1 MARAISRSQRAGGE
15 GCSSGTPAR
24 TVIDRAVRRG
34 SCERAR
40 TGCAALSTTATRT
53 RGAALAPSAAG
64 RPCNECSGSG
74 LCANVDSGR
83 AAAARRSQ
91 AGHAPC
97 ARARSR
103 PVPSRPAGT
112 VSAGHAAASQWMQ
125 RIGTARRAN
134 VQRVGD
140 RRAACAAVEGHR
152 LKVWCG
158 HVSATASGR
167 IWRRPPGQLVTAWPS
182 VGARRMQQA
191 GIGPDSRAARA
202 RPCRDHAS
210 QESRRTRA
218 HPSAW
223 SAALPSWSL
232 GLRIQPKW
240 IRRPTGPRH
249 RGRLA
254 GDRPKKRNCAF
265 TRSNSSRNLD
275 FLNAF
280 ASPLQVVKRSNCAF
294 STVRGQRLSPAVDN
308 DSLEVTT
315 STRSRTRSSRRDGR
329 CACHARPST

>member
-15 GCSSGTPAR
+15 GCSSGMPAR
-24 TVIDRAVRRG
+24 TVIDRALRRG

-40 TGCAALSTTATRT
+40 TGGAALSTAAART

-152 LKVWCG
+152 LKVRCG

-202 RPCRDHAS
+202 RPCRDHTS

-240 IRRPTGPRH
+240 IRRQ
-249 RGRLA
+249 
-254 GDRPKKRNCAF
+254 RPDA
-265 TRSNSSRNLD
+265 SSRTDHRRQKCSSSSLLPSRSAR
-275 FLNAF
+275 LNSA
-280 ASPLQVVKRSNCAF
+280 C
-294 STVRGQRLSPAVDN
+294 TRLPIA
-308 DSLEVTT
+308 
-315 STRSRTRSSRRDGR
+315 RTRRNAIQLPTQISISL
-329 CACHARPST
+329 A

>member
-1 MARAISRSQRAGGE
+1 VARAISRSQRAGGE

-24 TVIDRAVRRG
+24 TVIDRALRRG

-40 TGCAALSTTATRT
+40 TGGAALSTTATRT

-167 IWRRPPGQLVTAWPS
+167 IWRRPPVNWSPLGHPLELAGCSRPVS
-182 VGARRMQQA
+182 VRIRAPLGH
-191 GIGPDSRAARA
+191 GPVGTIPHRSLGGREPIRA
-202 RPCRDHAS
+202 RGRPPCPRGRWGCVFSQSGSDGVAATPNYLRQAS
-210 QESRRTRA
+210 QN
-218 HPSAW
+218 
-223 SAALPSWSL
+223 L
-232 GLRIQPKW
+232 GKY
-240 IRRPTGPRH
+240 
-249 RGRLA
+249 
-254 GDRPKKRNCAF
+254 
-265 TRSNSSRNLD
+265 
-275 FLNAF
+275 
-280 ASPLQVVKRSNCAF
+280 V
-294 STVRGQRLSPAVDN
+294 
-308 DSLEVTT
+308 
-315 STRSRTRSSRRDGR
+315 
-329 CACHARPST
+329 

>member
-24 TVIDRAVRRG
+24 TVIDRALRRG

-40 TGCAALSTTATRT
+40 TGGAALSTTATRT

-112 VSAGHAAASQWMQ
+112 VSAGHAAPSQWMQ

-152 LKVWCG
+152 LKVRCG

-240 IRRPTGPRH
+240 IRLPGAPPRNRRERGPRGPPS
-249 RGRLA
+249 R
-254 GDRPKKRNCAF
+254 AF
-265 TRSNSSRNLD
+265 VR
-275 FLNAF
+275 
-280 ASPLQVVKRSNCAF
+280 ASPFMLETPPARVRSRSVHSRAPLRAHAPQQM
-294 STVRGQRLSPAVDN
+294 SHVRLSRRRCGA
-308 DSLEVTT
+308 L
-315 STRSRTRSSRRDGR
+315 RGARRT
-329 CACHARPST
+329 

>member
-24 TVIDRAVRRG
+24 TVIDRALRRG

-40 TGCAALSTTATRT
+40 TGGAALSTTATRT

-240 IRRPTGPRH
+240 IRRG
-249 RGRLA
+249 A
-254 GDRPKKRNCAF
+254 I
-265 TRSNSSRNLD
+265 SSR
-275 FLNAF
+275 
-280 ASPLQVVKRSNCAF
+280 
-294 STVRGQRLSPAVDN
+294 
-308 DSLEVTT
+308 
-315 STRSRTRSSRRDGR
+315 
-329 CACHARPST
+329 